1 MKRLLYIFMQ
11 LLLLTACSDDE
22 QAGKD
27 EKVYPDITVITP
39 LGGMGDNG
47 YNDSALSGLLETA
60 SEAGLMVSIQRP
72 KNMEQAADCVR
83 KWCDARQG
91 TPRLLVLSDN
101 EYGGL
106 AKSLQTDEQNSVL
119 LFEHDGKDL
128 PSGIA
133 TFRISRYG
141 VSYLSGCL
149 AQGSEVARIIGG
161 RKGDPAVEEAAKAF
175 GEGYIAHNPQGEV
188 IKHYL
193 ANDHAG
199 WAMPTAHTGWRQ
211 SIMEISSSHWRKG
224 LMQVYLN
231 IRVKPRLF
239 LCLSPAWMWT
249 VHFTASVCRFRSS

>member
-60 SEAGLMVSIQRP
+60 SEAGVMVSIQRP

-119 LFEHDGKDL
+119 LFEHDGK
-128 PSGIA
+128 I
-133 TFRISRYG
+133 
-141 VSYLSGCL
+141 CL
-149 AQGSEVARIIGG
+149 RE
-161 RKGDPAVEEAAKAF
+161 
-175 GEGYIAHNPQGEV
+175 
-188 IKHYL
+188 
-193 ANDHAG
+193 
-199 WAMPTAHTGWRQ
+199 
-211 SIMEISSSHWRKG
+211 
-224 LMQVYLN
+224 
-231 IRVKPRLF
+231 
-239 LCLSPAWMWT
+239 
-249 VHFTASVCRFRSS
+249 